1 LNRECSTILS
11 AVAAALSKCSNAAGL
26 ANAEYFARLAKRIS
40 IHLAEVG
47 KGAGLTG
54 GVMREDAF
62 VDMLESALPGRIS
75 RSAAAGATS
84 DADYYID
91 GIPVSHKSISG
102 PAGSELA
109 LSWSKNPGGSP
120 GRVFEA
126 NMTILFLPQEPRT
139 ISATPTSWQSLPSGI
154 YVIDMQSLEA
164 IRAQGKLVSNNKSDN
179 IIPRQELLKLLVSAL
194 DDGRFIAVKGTDSP
208 VAHGR
213 LSLWKL
219 AAPDL
224 RG

>member
-1 LNRECSTILS
+1 MNRECSTILS
-11 AVAAALSKCSNAAGL
+11 VIAAALSKCSNAAGID
-26 ANAEYFARLAKRIS
+26 NSEYFARLAKRIS

-62 VDMLESALPGRIS
+62 VDMLESALPGRVS
-75 RSAAAGATS
+75 RRSESGETS

-91 GIPVSHKSISG
+91 GIPVSHKSITS
-102 PAGSELA
+102 ANGSELA

-120 GRVFEA
+120 ERVFEA
-126 NMTILFLPQEPRT
+126 NMTIMFLPLEPRT
-139 ISATPTSWQSLPSGI
+139 IAVSPTSWQSLPTGI
-154 YVIDMQSLEA
+154 YVIDMVSLEQLRSGGRLTA
-164 IRAQGKLVSNNKSDN
+164 NNKSDN
-179 IIPRQELLKLLVSAL
+179 IIPRQELLKLLIAAIEDS
-194 DDGRFIAVKGTDSP
+194 RFIAVHGTKSP
-208 VAHGR
+208 VTHGR
-213 LSLWKL
+213 LSLWRL